1 MSSKTEFMPPKNQK
15 RLLRDVARMIKNPL
29 TDNGIYYVH
38 DSENMLK
45 GYALV
50 FGPDDSLYRY
60 GSYMFEFTYPTDYP
74 FVPPKVTYLTND
86 GTTRFN
92 PNLYRNGKVC
102 ISLLNTWKGEQWT
115 SCQTI
120 KSILLSLVSLL
131 HNEPLLNEPGINKNH
146 RDFKPYNSIIQYK
159 NYQVAILGVLRGT
172 ILPSNFIAFMTIIK
186 QYISKKKNIILE
198 ELQHLIDSKQ
208 DKKEFTTNIY
218 SMKVI
223 TDYSNLKSKLTLA
236 FDEYL

>member
-1 MSSKTEFMPPKNQK
+1 
-15 RLLRDVARMIKNPL
+15 
-29 TDNGIYYVH
+29 
-38 DSENMLK
+38 MLK

-60 GSYMFEFTYPTDYP
+60 GAYMFEFTYPAQYP

-86 GTTRFN
+86 GKTRFN

-131 HNEPLLNEPGINKNH
+131 HNEPLLNEPGIRKTH
-146 RDFKPYNSIIQYK
+146 RDFKNYNSIIQYK
-159 NYQVAILGVLRGT
+159 NYEVAILGVLCGAVLPNNFVGFSPIIKKYLSDKKET
-172 ILPSNFIAFMTIIK
+172 ILN
-186 QYISKKKNIILE
+186 
-198 ELQHLIDSKQ
+198 ELDKLIDSSQ
-208 DKKEFTTNIY
+208 DKQEFKTGVYNMNI
-218 SMKVI
+218 K
-223 TDYSNLKSKLTLA
+223 TDYAILKSKLKIA